1 MGHVGNDI
9 VGGGDA
15 GPDARNDVVGK
26 DLGESGDGMIVMR
39 VSEAV
44 AASEA
49 LLCVSICTTRRKST
63 ALRVGDTYMQI
74 GNRPEIGRYEMG
86 SR

>member
-26 DLGESGDGMIVMR
+26 DLGESGDGMIVMGK
-39 VSEAV
+39 SEAV
-44 AASEA
+44 AASERPSFVYLYA
-49 LLCVSICTTRRKST
+49 QQDESRLL
-63 ALRVGDTYMQI
+63 
-74 GNRPEIGRYEMG
+74 YE
-86 SR
+86 SVTHTCR